1 MFIAFNWFVWPCFVF
16 LSHGVIRGYL

>member
-1 MFIAFNWFVWPCFVF
+1 MLIAFNWFVWPCFVF